1 MRTNY
6 IKCGDCLK
14 LMSELPDKCI
24 DIVFTS
30 PPYNTGRKT
39 NSEKARE
46 NHWGRYDIY
55 LDSKTNEQYID
66 WCCELFEEFD
76 RLLQKNGVVCW
87 NVSYG
92 TDSLQ
97 NNQDLVWLVIAEI
110 IKQTNFTVADKIV
123 WKKKSALPINTSG
136 NKLTRICEDVF
147 IFARKT
153 ELKTFNC
160 NKEVLSKS
168 RTGQNY
174 YSNIYNFVEAKNN
187 DGSCPL
193 NKATFSSEFAE
204 KILTIY
210 APLDWKEDCIVL
222 DPFNGT
228 GSTGVACKRLGISYI
243 GFELSKEQCKWS
255 VKRIKE
261 IENER

>member
-14 LMSELPDKCI
+14 LMNELPDKCI
-24 DIVFTS
+24 DVVFTS

-55 LDSKTNEQYID
+55 LDSRTNEQYID

-76 RLLQKNGVVCW
+76 RLLQSNGVVCW

-92 TDSLQ
+92 TDSQQ
-97 NNQDLVWLVIAEI
+97 NNQGLVWLVIAEI
-110 IKQTNFTVADKIV
+110 IKQTNFTVVDKII
-123 WKKKSALPINTSG
+123 WKKKSALPNNVSP

-160 NKEVLSKS
+160 NKEVLSKRS
-168 RTGQNY
+168 TGQKNY
-174 YSNIYNFVEAKNN
+174 ANIYNFVEAKNN

-204 KILTIY
+204 KILSIY
-210 APLDWKEDCIVL
+210 APLDWQEDCIVL

-228 GSTGVACKRLGISYI
+228 GTTGVACKRLGISYI

-261 IENER
+261 TQNG